1 MYEQKDAEELTPK
14 NNESGGF
21 CIRLR
26 VWIEKALNTNQ
37 SCLTTCLHGREVTI
51 KPLKDSQLLS
61 KVNHIVLAARGFAT
75 EPEARAFGEQLRTNL
90 HLAALC
96 SRFGVDTGE
105 DNELGWINENF
116 LRSSGALPPHVR
128 FRIKDVHGLLIHPDD
143 NTDTRFMSMSKPSVT
158 VASDP
163 APFLDAMREL
173 AEQPPLTESTI
184 LPVRLLNLAYINP
197 QPLARIVL
205 AFSAVE
211 TVAQKEDWSVKQR
224 TLIDKLA
231 TEITNHA
238 GSDREDKEVAE
249 ALMRTHKFGVRQ
261 GVMRVLDRNSLKHLR
276 KEWDNIYSLRSGF
289 FHGSKQLTE
298 QEVNEFAAKALELCS
313 KIILGIIRRK
323 GTNLPPVTSKKFGD
337 I

>member
-26 VWIEKALNTNQ
+26 VRIEKALNTDQ
-37 SCLTTCLHGREVTI
+37 SCLTTCLDGREVTI
-51 KPLKDSQLLS
+51 KPFKDSQSLS
-61 KVNHIVLAARGFAT
+61 KVNCIVLAARGFAT
-75 EPEARAFGEQLRTNL
+75 ELEARAFGEQLRKIL
-90 HLAALC
+90 QLAALC

-105 DNELGWINENF
+105 DNELGWINENSV
-116 LRSSGALPPHVR
+116 RSSGALPPHVR
-128 FRIKDVHGLLIHPDD
+128 FGMDVHGLLIHH
-143 NTDTRFMSMSKPSVT
+143 TDTFLMSVSKPSVT

-173 AEQPPLTESTI
+173 AEQPPLAESTI

-211 TVAQKEDWSVKQR
+211 TVAQKEKWSVKQR
-224 TLIDKLA
+224 ALIKKLV
-231 TEITNHA
+231 TKITNHA
-238 GSDREDKEVAE
+238 GSDREEQEVAE
-249 ALMRTHKFGVRQ
+249 ALERSHRIGVRQ
-261 GVMRVLDRNSLKHLR
+261 GVMRVLCLNGLEHLKR
-276 KEWDNIYSLRSGF
+276 EWDDIYSLRSGF
-289 FHGSKQLTE
+289 FHGSEQLTE
-298 QEVNEFAAKALELCS
+298 QKADEFAAKALELCS
-313 KIILGIIRRK
+313 KIILGIIGRK
-323 GTNLPPVTSKKFGD
+323 GTNLPSVTSKRFGD